1 MISTFIK
8 TKIIYG
14 DASLFLPE
22 RLLYLVENIRAR
34 QTHVCQIP
42 FIEAFE
48 FVSGPDA
55 LPPHRDNFCDLFR
68 RRRKAV
74 TLMASADIM
83 ARSMAGGPNFGLY
96 VAESG

>member
-1 MISTFIK
+1 MTFCAPVDCRGFFCS
-8 TKIIYG
+8 YG

-55 LPPHRDNFCDLFR
+55 LPPHREQFLRFIPQ
-68 RRRKAV
+68 A
-74 TLMASADIM
+74 TQSGYAD
-83 ARSMAGGPNFGLY
+83 GDC
-96 VAESG
+96 